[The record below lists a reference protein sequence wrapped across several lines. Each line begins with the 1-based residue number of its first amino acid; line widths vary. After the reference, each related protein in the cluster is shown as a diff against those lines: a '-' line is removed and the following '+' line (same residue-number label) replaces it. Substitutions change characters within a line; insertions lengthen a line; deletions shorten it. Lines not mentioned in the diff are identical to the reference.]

1 MKVGFIGTGHM
12 GNPMARN
19 LIAAG
24 QELVVNDAFPQACAN
39 LIEPGATWA
48 DTPKQVAEPCQV
60 VFTSLP
66 GPRPSRP
73 IRPAARPRSRSGRD
87 AR

>member
-24 QELVVNDAFPQACAN
+24 QELVVHDAFPQAC
-39 LIEPGATWA
+39 
-48 DTPKQVAEPCQV
+48 
-60 VFTSLP
+60 
-66 GPRPSRP
+66 
-73 IRPAARPRSRSGRD
+73 
-87 AR
+87 